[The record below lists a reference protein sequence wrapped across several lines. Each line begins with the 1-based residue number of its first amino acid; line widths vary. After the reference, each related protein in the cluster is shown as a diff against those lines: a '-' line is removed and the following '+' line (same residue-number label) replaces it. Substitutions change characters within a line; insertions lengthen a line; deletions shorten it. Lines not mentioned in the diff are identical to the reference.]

1 MECQTIASQI
11 GRPVNRLALP
21 PGAFFALAVGLALV
35 ETPVNKFLF
44 DVALQNSNLASY
56 LVSFVVAVFLLI
68 SAHIAGKLVRQ
79 VWGEFEKKLY
89 VANIVIACVIMV
101 VLAFALTILTVG
113 RAEFSAVSVTTGL
126 DGLFSSVGEKVTAGG
141 LFGVVVNALGDT
153 AALVLVT
160 VNVTSILVAFLL
172 GYFAHDPDRNF
183 DKAFE
188 RYRGAQRAVERQD
201 RTYKAKSDCA
211 RKQARLELED
221 INGKYT
227 AANAAIVTQ
236 KTARRLP
243 LDDADKFAL
252 PDLDRLLERVRTQ
265 SDFGG
270 SVVADDEHQSIRGPA
285 DVDSLVR
292 AGANV
297 TRVGARDPK

>member
-1 MECQTIASQI
+1 M
-11 GRPVNRLALP
+11 
-21 PGAFFALAVGLALV
+21 
-35 ETPVNKFLF
+35 
-44 DVALQNSNLASY
+44 
-56 LVSFVVAVFLLI
+56 
-68 SAHIAGKLVRQ
+68 
-79 VWGEFEKKLY
+79 
-89 VANIVIACVIMV
+89 
-101 VLAFALTILTVG
+101 
-113 RAEFSAVSVTTGL
+113 
-126 DGLFSSVGEKVTAGG
+126 
-141 LFGVVVNALGDT
+141 VNALGDT

-172 GYFAHDPDRNF
+172 GYFAHDPDQNF

-227 AANAAIVTQ
+227 AANEAIVTQ

-270 SVVADDEHQSIRGPA
+270 SVVADDERQSIRGPA